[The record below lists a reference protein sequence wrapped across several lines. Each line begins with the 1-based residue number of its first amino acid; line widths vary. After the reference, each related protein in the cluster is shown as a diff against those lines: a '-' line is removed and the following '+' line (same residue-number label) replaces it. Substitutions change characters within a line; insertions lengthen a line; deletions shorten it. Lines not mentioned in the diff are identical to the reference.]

1 MYQGFI
7 VSEDSK
13 IIEECSSIINE
24 IGKIEIQIF
33 PALVATAINNAAQNL
48 LFIVLTE
55 INEQNLSVLTK
66 TQKMF
71 PDVTIILYNRSLNLS
86 NLNQLNH
93 LSLFYLIVGEER
105 LKILQQTV
113 EKLKKNYWR
122 TIPFE
127 DFGIQFD
134 RLSPRIQRALKFVET
149 ADIGECNIS
158 GIADYLNI
166 SPGYFSQEF
175 KRETGQPFRS
185 FMQKVLA
192 YYEDLILT
200 KANLP
205 AQKISQMLG
214 YSELSSF
221 SRSFKKRKGISLTK
235 YKKMVKM

>member
-7 VSEDSK
+7 VSEDNK
-13 IIEECSSIINE
+13 IIEECRSIIDE
-24 IGKIEIQIF
+24 IGKIEVRIF
-33 PALVATAINNAAQNL
+33 PALIAPAINDAAQNL

-55 INEQNLSVLTK
+55 INEQNLSMLIK

-86 NLNQLNH
+86 NLNPLNH

-127 DFGIQFD
+127 EFGIQFE
-134 RLSPRIQRALKFVET
+134 RLSPRIQRALKYIET

-158 GIADYLNI
+158 DIADYLHI

>member
-7 VSEDSK
+7 ISEDDQ
-13 IIEECSSIINE
+13 IIEECCSIIDE
-24 IGKIEIQIF
+24 IGKIEVQTF
-33 PALVATAINNAAQNL
+33 PALVTPTINDAAQNL

-55 INEQNLSVLTK
+55 INQQNLSMLAN
-66 TQKMF
+66 TQKIF
-71 PDVTIILYNRSLNLS
+71 PGVTVIFYNRSLNLS
-86 NLNQLNH
+86 NLTQLNH
-93 LSLFYLIVGEER
+93 LSLFYLIVGEDR
-105 LKILQQTV
+105 LKILQQTL

-127 DFGIQFD
+127 EFGIQFD
-134 RLSPRIQRALKFVET
+134 RLSPRIQSALRFIET
-149 ADIGECNIS
+149 ANIGECNIS
-158 GIADYLNI
+158 GLADYLHI

-200 KANLP
+200 RANLP
-205 AQKISQMLG
+205 AQKISEMLG

-235 YKKMVKM
+235 YKKKVKM

>member
-7 VSEDSK
+7 VSQDNE
-13 IIEECSSIINE
+13 IVEECCSIINE
-24 IGKIEIQIF
+24 IGKIEVQIF
-33 PALVATAINNAAQNL
+33 PALVVPAINDAAQNL

-55 INEQNLSVLTK
+55 INEQNLSMLAN
-66 TQKMF
+66 TQKIF

-86 NLNQLNH
+86 NLKQLNH
-93 LSLFYLIVGEER
+93 LSLFYLIAGEER
-105 LKILQQTV
+105 LKILRQTV

-127 DFGIQFD
+127 DFDIQFE
-134 RLSPRIQRALKFVET
+134 RLSPRIQKALKYIET
-149 ADIGECNIS
+149 ADISECNIS
-158 GIADYLNI
+158 GIADYLHI

-175 KRETGQPFRS
+175 KKETGQPFRS